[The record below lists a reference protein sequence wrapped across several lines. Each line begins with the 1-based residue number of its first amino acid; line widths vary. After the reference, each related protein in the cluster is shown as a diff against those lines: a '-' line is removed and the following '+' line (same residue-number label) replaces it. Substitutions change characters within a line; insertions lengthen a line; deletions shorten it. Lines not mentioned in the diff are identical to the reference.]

1 MYVPGRSK
9 DYLSEPTRLY
19 IRSREFM
26 NTLQEDIRRR
36 AYYLFRQ
43 KGYRPGHELE
53 DWAEAERETVCCP
66 PSELAETNDEIRIR
80 VVVAGFCA
88 RALAVDV
95 LPDSITIE
103 GQVKYAENAGEK
115 IHFSEFGEKRLMRQ
129 FELPVRINPDNVI
142 ATLEDGVLRIVAKKA
157 AVTIA
162 PMIAEVKARRT
173 AA

>member
-1 MYVPGRSK
+1 MSQVAVKAISRTNQALHRP
-9 DYLSEPTRLY
+9 
-19 IRSREFM
+19 REFM

-43 KGYRPGHELE
+43 KGSRPGHELE
-53 DWAEAERETVCCP
+53 DWEEAEREAVCCP

-80 VVVAGFCA
+80 AVVAGFNA

-103 GQVKYAENAGEK
+103 GQVRYAEHAGEEK

-129 FELPVRINPDNVI
+129 FELPVRIDPDNVT
-142 ATLEDGVLRIVAKKA
+142 AMLEDGVLRIAAKKT